1 MKKVNINFT
10 IATIEDDIII
20 MTINRLYELI
30 TDSLHYI
37 VLNLVYGKHRDAS
50 TMHSHIHFSVEIPNI
65 YKTYKYLNEKIKR
78 NEIFSL
84 LKSEI
89 KEKLSYKIAKTNN
102 SNNTISKNI
111 EIKISFKYSDEIDYD
126 EFKSLA
132 YPLKEYDTK
141 DNMVIDLCN
150 IELEIKDK
158 LVCLQEN
165 DDWEVYR
172 EYANKIYI
180 VSKKIKRD
188 KKEIKDKKD
197 EEERSLQD
205 YLEKNIKQGDGELLD
220 EIETRLLIHHTVR
233 HSLFWYRQHDKKF
246 NVNSL
251 KNIAINFLY
260 KRQNIDENNI
270 LIYLKL

>member
-1 MKKVNINFT
+1 
-10 IATIEDDIII
+10 
-20 MTINRLYELI
+20 
-30 TDSLHYI
+30 
-37 VLNLVYGKHRDAS
+37 
-50 TMHSHIHFSVEIPNI
+50 MHTHIHFSLEIPNI

-89 KEKLSYKIAKTNN
+89 KEKLSYKIAKT
-102 SNNTISKNI
+102 NNTISKNI

-197 EEERSLQD
+197 KELQSLED
-205 YLEKNIKQGDGELLD
+205 YLEKNIKPGDGELLD
-220 EIETRLLIHHTVR
+220 EIETKLLIHHTVR
-233 HSLFWYRQHDKKF
+233 HSLFWYRQNDKKF